1 MNSSLKTILGS
12 HHEYL
17 TLDRNLLIREISF
30 AAHNYAD
37 SGKDLSL
44 GRDVRLAFPE
54 LTGIEYILID
64 ILEGRRLSFEL
75 EGIARTSDIDHPEL
89 YIYFD
94 LYISRYQELEEN
106 RLIIFFEDA
115 TERMALQQA
124 LAQRANEACLLVNSL
139 TSSQNY
145 IDRIINSI
153 ADILFVTTASGLIK
167 IVNQYA
173 TDLFGYSREELI
185 NLPISTIVNNE
196 DFLQEVNYLSPKV
209 PDEIIKEIEVSCRT
223 KTGKIITVAFSCSA
237 IETEIKG
244 GKNLIYIGRKIN
256 DTQDDL
262 SEDKLEEADLN
273 KERKGE
279 QQYLDKASISSS
291 TIDGKLRTPL
301 VSILDTI
308 KLLEQNSKNWS
319 EDEKNEQYHQIKL
332 TINQMTEVL
341 NDWQKIRNN
350 D

>member
-30 AAHNYAD
+30 AAYNYAD

-75 EGIARTSDIDHPEL
+75 EGIARTSDLDSPEL

-139 TSSQNY
+139 TRSQNY
-145 IDRIINSI
+145 IDRIIRSI
-153 ADILFVTTASGLIK
+153 ADILIVTTASGLIK
-167 IVNQYA
+167 IVNKYS
-173 TDLFGYSREELI
+173 TDLFGYSQEELI
-185 NLPISTIVNNE
+185 NSPISTIVTNE
-196 DFLQEVNYLSPKV
+196 DFLQQVNYLSPRV
-209 PDEIIKEIEVSCRT
+209 PDKTLNNIEVSCRT
-223 KTGKIITVAFSCSA
+223 KTGKTITVAFSCSA

-244 GKNLIYIGRKIN
+244 GKNLIYIGRKIGEAK
-256 DTQDDL
+256 DDIA
-262 SEDKLEEADLN
+262 ERKLGAVDLN
-273 KERKGE
+273 NAQKGE
-279 QQYLDKASISSS
+279 KPYLDERSISIA
-291 TIDGKLRTPL
+291 TIDRKLRMPL
-301 VSILDTI
+301 TSILDSI

-319 EDEKNEQYHQIKL
+319 EDEKNEQYHQIKS
-332 TINQMTEVL
+332 TINLMNKLL
-341 NDWQKIRNN
+341 NDWQ
-350 D
+350 

>member
-30 AAHNYAD
+30 AAYNYAD

-75 EGIARTSDIDHPEL
+75 EGIGRTSDIDQEDL
-89 YIYFD
+89 YFYFD
-94 LYISRYQELEEN
+94 LYISRYQEFDEN

-139 TSSQNY
+139 TRSQNY
-145 IDRIINSI
+145 IDRIIRSI
-153 ADILFVTTASGLIK
+153 ADILIVTTASGGIK
-167 IVNQYA
+167 IVNKYS
-173 TDLFGYSREELI
+173 TDLFGYSQEELI
-185 NLPISTIVNNE
+185 NSPISTIVMNE
-196 DFLQEVNYLSPKV
+196 DFLQQVNYLSPRV
-209 PDEIIKEIEVSCRT
+209 PDQTLNNIEVSCRT
-223 KTGKIITVAFSCSA
+223 KIGKIITVAFSCSA

-244 GKNLIYIGRKIN
+244 GKNLIYIGRKIG
-256 DTQDDL
+256 DVK
-262 SEDKLEEADLN
+262 EDIAERKLGEVNLN
-273 KERKGE
+273 NARKGE
-279 QQYLDKASISSS
+279 KRYLDKESISIS
-291 TIDGKLRTPL
+291 TIDSELRMPL
-301 VSILDTI
+301 TSILDSI
-308 KLLEQNSKNWS
+308 KLLEQNSQNLS
-319 EDEKNEQYHQIKL
+319 EAEKNEQYHQIKS
-332 TINQMTEVL
+332 TINQITEVL
-341 NDWQKIRNN
+341 NDWRKISNN

>member
-30 AAHNYAD
+30 AAYNYAD

-75 EGIARTSDIDHPEL
+75 EGIARTSDLDRHEL

-94 LYISRYQELEEN
+94 LYISRYQEFDEN

-139 TSSQNY
+139 TMSQNY
-145 IDRIINSI
+145 IDRIIRSI
-153 ADILFVTTASGLIK
+153 ADILIVTTASGLIK
-167 IVNQYA
+167 IVNKYS
-173 TDLFGYSREELI
+173 TDLFGYSQEELI
-185 NLPISTIVNNE
+185 NSPISTIVNNE
-196 DFLQEVNYLSPKV
+196 DFLQEVNYLSPRV
-209 PDEIIKEIEVSCRT
+209 PDETLEDIEVSCRT

-244 GKNLIYIGRKIN
+244 GKNLIYIGRKIGDAKDN
-256 DTQDDL
+256 L
-262 SEDKLEEADLN
+262 AEGKLREVDLN
-273 KERKGE
+273 KDRKGE
-279 QQYLDKASISSS
+279 KQYLDERSISIS
-291 TIDGKLRTPL
+291 IIEGELRMPL
-301 VSILDTI
+301 TSILDSI

-319 EDEKNEQYHQIKL
+319 EDEKNEQYHQIKS
-332 TINQMTEVL
+332 TINLMNKIL
-341 NDWQKIRNN
+341 NDWQ
-350 D
+350 